1 VRYAFI
7 AENRLI
13 FAVRAMCRMLLVHPS
28 GFYAW
33 LREPFSQR
41 ALEDQRQTVLLK
53 QAWDDSGEV
62 YGYRKLHDDLCDMG
76 EDISPNR
83 AWRLARLAG
92 IRAQIGYKKKP
103 GYYGGSPAVV
113 ADNTLNREFDVD
125 APDQFWVT
133 DITYIR
139 THEGF
144 LYLAVVI
151 DLFSR
156 RVIGWSMQG
165 RTYADL
171 PLQALLMAV
180 WRRKPKT
187 KVHVH
192 SDQGSQFTGYEW
204 QEFLEQHN
212 LVPSMSRRGNCWDNA
227 VAESFFNLLK
237 RERIRR
243 RKYKTREEARRDI
256 FDYIEFFYNPQRK
269 HVRNGNGGDIC
280 GTSRPQL
287 GKPNPGL
294 TPPSHD
300 GPATM
305 DDEASQITVPTLA
318 DPGKTIHATCRI
330 LLWDKAK
337 PSCEMAARLE
347 VPGIACGGNHGGRND
362 DPNAGNCHQTPARFI
377 LTCKAY
383 KFGVDR

>member
-1 VRYAFI
+1 
-7 AENRLI
+7 
-13 FAVRAMCRMLLVHPS
+13 MLQVHPS

-33 LREPFSQR
+33 LREPLSQR
-41 ALEDQRQTVLLK
+41 ALEDQRQTALLK

-62 YGYRKLHDDLCDMG
+62 YGYRKLHDDLCDLG

-92 IRAQIGYKKKP
+92 IRAQIGYKKRP
-103 GYYGGSPAVV
+103 GSYGGSPAVV
-113 ADNTLNREFDVD
+113 ADNTLNRAFDVD
-125 APDQFWVT
+125 APGQFWVT

-165 RTYADL
+165 RTYTDL

-192 SDQGSQFTGYEW
+192 SDQGPQFTSYEW
-204 QEFLEQHN
+204 QDFLKQHN

-227 VAESFFNLLK
+227 VVESFFNLLK

-243 RKYKTREEARRDI
+243 KKYKTREEARRDVFALRRLPAI
-256 FDYIEFFYNPQRK
+256 AVRRTDYIEFFYNPQRK
-269 HVRNGNGGDIC
+269 HVRNGMLSPIDFE
-280 GTSRPQL
+280 QQQKL
-287 GKPNPGL
+287 KL
-294 TPPSHD
+294 
-300 GPATM
+300 
-305 DDEASQITVPTLA
+305 Q
-318 DPGKTIHATCRI
+318 
-330 LLWDKAK
+330 
-337 PSCEMAARLE
+337 
-347 VPGIACGGNHGGRND
+347 
-362 DPNAGNCHQTPARFI
+362 
-377 LTCKAY
+377 
-383 KFGVDR
+383 GV

>member
-1 VRYAFI
+1 MRYAFI
-7 AENRLI
+7 AENRPL

-33 LREPFSQR
+33 LRKPFSQR
-41 ALEDQRQTVLLK
+41 ALEDRRQTDLLK
-53 QAWDDSGEV
+53 TAWDDSGKV
-62 YGYRKLHDDLCDMG
+62 YGYRKLHDDLCDLG

-103 GYYGGSPAVV
+103 GSYGGSPAVV

-139 THEGF
+139 TYEGF

-165 RTYADL
+165 RTYTDL

-180 WRRKPKT
+180 WRRKPRT

-192 SDQGSQFTGYEW
+192 SDQGSQFTSYEW

-227 VAESFFNLLK
+227 VVESFFSTLK
-237 RERIRR
+237 HELGLDDDAEILNSPQQLIRQMAFWIDGYYNRERRHSTIG
-243 RKYKTREEARRDI
+243 YLSPIDYEQQFINTRTLSPV
-256 FDYIEFFYNPQRK
+256 NP
-269 HVRNGNGGDIC
+269 
-280 GTSRPQL
+280 
-287 GKPNPGL
+287 
-294 TPPSHD
+294 
-300 GPATM
+300 
-305 DDEASQITVPTLA
+305 
-318 DPGKTIHATCRI
+318 
-330 LLWDKAK
+330 
-337 PSCEMAARLE
+337 
-347 VPGIACGGNHGGRND
+347 
-362 DPNAGNCHQTPARFI
+362 
-377 LTCKAY
+377 
-383 KFGVDR
+383 

>member
-1 VRYAFI
+1 
-7 AENRLI
+7 
-13 FAVRAMCRMLLVHPS
+13 MLRVHPS

-33 LREPFSQR
+33 LRAPLSQR
-41 ALEDQRQTVLLK
+41 AQEDQRQTVLLK

-103 GYYGGSPAVV
+103 GSYGGSPAVV

-187 KVHVH
+187 KVYVH

-212 LVPSMSRRGNCWDNA
+212 LAPSMSRRGNCWDRA
-227 VAESFFNLLK
+227 
-237 RERIRR
+237 IRCHW
-243 RKYKTREEARRDI
+243 
-256 FDYIEFFYNPQRK
+256 F
-269 HVRNGNGGDIC
+269 
-280 GTSRPQL
+280 
-287 GKPNPGL
+287 KPNGEGRGGELLQPAQ
-294 TPPSHD
+294 TRTHPPQEIQNPRRSPPRRVRVHRVLLQ
-300 GPATM
+300 PAT
-305 DDEASQITVPTLA
+305 
-318 DPGKTIHATCRI
+318 
-330 LLWDKAK
+330 
-337 PSCEMAARLE
+337 
-347 VPGIACGGNHGGRND
+347 
-362 DPNAGNCHQTPARFI
+362 QTR
-377 LTCKAY
+377 
-383 KFGVDR
+383 

>member
-1 VRYAFI
+1 MRYAFI

-33 LREPFSQR
+33 LREPLSQR
-41 ALEDQRQTVLLK
+41 ALEDQRQTKLIK
-53 QAWDDSGEV
+53 KAWEESGEV
-62 YGYRKLHDDLCDMG
+62 YGYRKLHDDLCDLG

-103 GYYGGSPAVV
+103 GSSGGSPAVV

-133 DITYIR
+133 DITYFR

-144 LYLAVVI
+144 VYLAVVI
-151 DLFSR
+151 DLFSQ

-187 KVHVH
+187 KVQVH
-192 SDQGSQFTGYEW
+192 SDQGSQFTSSEW
-204 QEFLEQHN
+204 QEFLKQHN
-212 LVPSMSRRGNCWDNA
+212 LTQSMSRRGNCWEFKLVRASGLNDPGDHSKAQNA

-243 RKYKTREEARRDI
+243 RKYKTREEARQDV

-269 HVRNGNGGDIC
+269 HVRNGMLSPIDFE
-280 GTSRPQL
+280 QQQKL
-287 GKPNPGL
+287 KL
-294 TPPSHD
+294 
-300 GPATM
+300 
-305 DDEASQITVPTLA
+305 Q
-318 DPGKTIHATCRI
+318 
-330 LLWDKAK
+330 
-337 PSCEMAARLE
+337 
-347 VPGIACGGNHGGRND
+347 
-362 DPNAGNCHQTPARFI
+362 
-377 LTCKAY
+377 
-383 KFGVDR
+383 GV

>member
-1 VRYAFI
+1 MRYAFI
-7 AENRLI
+7 AQNRLV
-13 FAVRAMCRMLLVHPS
+13 FAVRAMCRTLLVHPS
-28 GFYAW
+28 GFCAW
-33 LREPFSQR
+33 LREPLSQR
-41 ALEDQRQTVLLK
+41 ALEDESQTVLLK
-53 QAWDDSGEV
+53 QAWDDRGEV

-83 AWRLARLAG
+83 AWHLARLAG

-103 GYYGGSPAVV
+103 GSYGGSPAIG

-125 APDQFWVT
+125 APDQFRVT

-165 RTYADL
+165 RTHADRL
-171 PLQALLMAV
+171 LQALLMAV

-192 SDQGSQFTGYEW
+192 SDQGSQFTGYQW
-204 QEFLEQHN
+204 HEFLEQHN
-212 LVPSMSRRGNCWDNA
+212 QVPSMSRRGNCWDNA

-243 RKYKTREEARRDI
+243 RKYKTREEARQDV
-256 FDYIEFFYNPQRK
+256 FDYIEFFYNPQRE
-269 HVRNGNGGDIC
+269 HVRNGML
-280 GTSRPQL
+280 S
-287 GKPNPGL
+287 
-294 TPPSHD
+294 
-300 GPATM
+300 
-305 DDEASQITVPTLA
+305 PTTFEHQQKLKLQ
-318 DPGKTIHATCRI
+318 GFQETRGYSIR
-330 LLWDKAK
+330 AK
-337 PSCEMAARLE
+337 PHKTTIPDKKLPFPLDRVNRQFR
-347 VPGIACGGNHGGRND
+347 VPA
-362 DPNAGNCHQTPARFI
+362 PNMLWVCDFTYVGTWKGF
-377 LTCKAY
+377 
-383 KFGVDR
+383 V